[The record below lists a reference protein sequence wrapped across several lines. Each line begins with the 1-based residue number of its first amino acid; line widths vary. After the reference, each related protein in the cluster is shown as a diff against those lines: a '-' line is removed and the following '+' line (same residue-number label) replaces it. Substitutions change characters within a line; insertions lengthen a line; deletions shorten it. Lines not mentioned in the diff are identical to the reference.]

1 MNSVITKKE
10 LLHQAIWL
18 LKFYCDDVSRG
29 YSSKMDLYFSCMA
42 ITCFLHRMDIVGF
55 SKMLLLQQI
64 CEKKLGIL

>member
-1 MNSVITKKE
+1 MNNAITKKE
-10 LLHQAIWL
+10 LLHQAICE

-29 YSSKMDLYFSCMA
+29 YRNKMDLYLSCMA